1 MKTLVSR
8 EYIIVRSYACHV
20 LLWHVCSG
28 YTPYH
33 MLAPSKKEFLKQTKT
48 GKIPPLHQEMPY
60 ASPDLMYKVLA
71 SKNSFFLDSVKGPA
85 TIARY
90 SFIGFDPRLIFKAK
104 DGRTEIE
111 SSGKVVLSSV
121 RPLNALRDIVK
132 GYQQAS
138 CDYLPPFQGGLAGIF
153 SYDFVQYFERLPKNA
168 ADDLYLPDAHFF
180 MVDTCIAFDHLLK
193 KCWIIV
199 CPGVMNPFD
208 GKNGTDTIN
217 WAEKYDE
224 AAEKIQS
231 IGCRIQEVPFKTE
244 EFRVGNPAAGIR
256 HGAVSINYEMK
267 KQEYMDIVR
276 RAKEYIA
283 AGDIFQANLS
293 QRVSACIDKKD
304 PWNLYK
310 ILRSINPSPFAA
322 FLDFGDYQIVSSS
335 PERLVRVKNRFV
347 DTRPI
352 AGTRP
357 RGRDAAEDEFM
368 RTELLLNEKERAEHV
383 MLIDLERNDLGRVSE
398 YGMVRVDEFMTTEE
412 YSHVIHIVSNVTGNL
427 ASSKDCF
434 DAIRAAFPGGTIT
447 GVPKVR
453 CMEIIDELE
462 PVRRGPYTGSI
473 GYIGF
478 SGNMDFNI
486 VIRTFVIKGGM
497 AYVQAGAGIVADSD
511 PGREYDET
519 MKKAEALIRTLEL
532 A

>member
-1 MKTLVSR
+1 MLV
-8 EYIIVRSYACHV
+8 
-20 LLWHVCSG
+20 
-28 YTPYH
+28 
-33 MLAPSKKEFLKQTKT
+33 PSKKEFMEQTKT
-48 GKIPPLHQEMPY
+48 GRIPPLHQEIRY
-60 ASPDLMYKVLA
+60 VSPCLMYELLA
-71 SKNSFFLDSVKGPA
+71 SKNSFFLESVKGPA

-90 SFIGFDPRLIFKAK
+90 SFIGFDPLLIFKAK
-104 DGRTEIE
+104 DGRMEIA
-111 SSGKVVLSSV
+111 SSGRSVLSSG
-121 RPLNALRDIVK
+121 RPLSTLKEIVM
-132 GYQQAS
+132 GYHQDS
-138 CDYLPPFQGGLAGIF
+138 CDYLPPFQGGVVGIF
-153 SYDFVQYFERLPKNA
+153 SYDFVQYLERLPKNA
-168 ADDLYLPDAHFF
+168 ADDLYLPDAHFL
-180 MVDTCIAFDHLLK
+180 MIDTCIAFDHLLK

-199 CPGVMNPFD
+199 CPGVQNLF
-208 GKNGTDTIN
+208 GEETKTDQIN

-224 AAEKIQS
+224 AAEKIHNT
-231 IGCRIQEVPFKTE
+231 GCRIMDVLFKTE
-244 EFRVGNPAAGIR
+244 ELRFGNYAAGIR
-256 HGAVSINYEMK
+256 RGAASIHYEMK
-267 KQEYMDIVR
+267 KQDYMDIVR

-293 QRVSACIDKKD
+293 QRVSAHINKTD

-322 FLDFGDYQIVSSS
+322 FLDFGDYHIVSSS
-335 PERLVRVKNRFV
+335 PERLIRVKDRVV

-357 RGRDAAEDEFM
+357 RGRDAAEDDLM
-368 RTELLLNEKERAEHV
+368 RTDLLLNEKERAEHV

-398 YGMVRVDEFMTTEE
+398 YGMVSVDEFMTTEE
-412 YSHVIHIVSNVTGNL
+412 YSHVIHIVSNVKGNL
-427 ASSKDCF
+427 ASKKDCF

-486 VIRTFVIKGGM
+486 VIRTFVIKGGI